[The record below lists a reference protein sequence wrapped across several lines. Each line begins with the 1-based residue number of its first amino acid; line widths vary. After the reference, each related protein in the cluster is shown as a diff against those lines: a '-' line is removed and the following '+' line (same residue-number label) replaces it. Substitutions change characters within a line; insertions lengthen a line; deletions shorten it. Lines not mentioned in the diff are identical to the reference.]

1 METSHTEQGGGWE
14 WALAV
19 WALHGSSHIP
29 GQGMRVCQTALTK
42 VPQGNSFCKK
52 EPKRNV
58 EVLFCSVSSHLPP
71 FPLGLIIRL
80 ILISLLSSDRS
91 VFLVLPQ
98 LYFLQS

>member
-1 METSHTEQGGGWE
+1 MGMGSGSVGTPWELSHS
-14 WALAV
+14 WAGNEGV
-19 WALHGSSHIP
+19 P
-29 GQGMRVCQTALTK
+29 DCTLTK

-71 FPLGLIIRL
+71 FLLGLIIRL
-80 ILISLLSSDRS
+80 ILISLLSSDHS